1 MVEVGD
7 LWIKRDESDLIVFIV
22 DIEKDYLVKY
32 QVVGVE
38 DPNTLRMYKDSFKEL
53 FKKVK

>member
-7 LWIKRDESDLIVFIV
+7 LWVKRDESDLIVFIV
-22 DIEKDYLVKY
+22 DIEKDYLIKY